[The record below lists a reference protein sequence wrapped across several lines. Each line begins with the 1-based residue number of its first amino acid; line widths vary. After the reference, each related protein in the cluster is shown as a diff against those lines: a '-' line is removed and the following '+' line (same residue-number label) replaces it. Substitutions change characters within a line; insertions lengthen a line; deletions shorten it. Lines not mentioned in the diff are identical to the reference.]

1 MYYQVQVTITQ
12 TTKSGGEKKNNEQY
26 LVSAVSVGDA
36 EKQIHEKFTGV
47 TLDWEVTKVTQSKII
62 EVLEP
67 GIEN

>member
-12 TTKSGGEKKNNEQY
+12 TTKSGGEKKNREEY

-47 TLDWEVTKVTQSKII
+47 TLDWEVTRVIQSKII
-62 EVLEP
+62 EVVEP
-67 GIEN
+67 NK